1 MGFRVEEI
9 RRKNYP
15 SFYKDSVLD
24 IEVLVT
30 TNPLN
35 IQVSTPNNTELLTPG
50 QVQAQYEYFKQLNR
64 IVQSLSLGKSP
75 RIKNDVQDVAE
86 TQEQGRVV
94 SII

>member
-35 IQVSTPNNTELLTPG
+35 IQVSTPYNTELLTPG
-50 QVQAQYEYFKQLNR
+50 QVQAQYEYFKELNNL
-64 IVQSLSLGKSP
+64 VQTVSLGKTP
-75 RIKNDVQDVAE
+75 RVKSEKTQANELIHQD
-86 TQEQGRVV
+86 
-94 SII
+94 